1 MDELKIIWTKI
12 AILQRNEVF
21 AYWNKRNKSTDF
33 SKKINL
39 LIYEKIDLLKNF
51 PLTGVEIQNEDARIL
66 HFHNY
71 SLVYKISQSEIYI
84 LAFWDNRQNPSKL
97 LEFLKLK

>member
-33 SKKINL
+33 YKKINL

-97 LEFLKLK
+97 LEILKLK